1 MPKGCICF
9 QPLSDSWSTKTEQ
22 ATSLSSCHQWMEPNP
37 FPLWQTTYSLKLWD
51 RDIPLALCHFLL
63 PDIWTQQWEK
73 VMNIPVTSL
82 PQTSASRTQ
91 GVSGSGWWQDTC
103 PESENTVYYCPLP
116 PSRSLPVVCPILWF
130 LIDKQYCAL
139 HSPFYLLIRNLM
151 KWKHVHPDHQGGLCS
166 MEITTH
172 TALCRPPP
180 LSLLALFGPWLHKE
194 YLLPLLLLHPLGSW
208 QDFQLACPVLLSK
221 LQ

>member
-116 PSRSLPVVCPILWF
+116 PSRSLPVVCPLLWF
-130 LIDKQYCAL
+130 LTDKQCCAL
-139 HSPFYLLIRNLM
+139 HSPFYLLIR
-151 KWKHVHPDHQGGLCS
+151 KWRPSGWSVLDGDHHPHSFMQ
-166 MEITTH
+166 T
-172 TALCRPPP
+172 PP
-180 LSLLALFGPWLHKE
+180 LSLIALFGPWLHKE
-194 YLLPLLLLHPLGSW
+194 YLLPILLLHPLGSW
-208 QDFQLACPVLLSK
+208 QDFQQACPVFLSK